1 MATTE
6 LFLCE
11 IFYSIQ
17 GESTYAGLPCLFF
30 RLHGCNLRCAY
41 CDSRYSFEEPGRPVT
56 ITALLAEAENYPNAI
71 VEITGG
77 EPLLQAA
84 TVPLLAALLEEGRV
98 VLLETNGSL
107 PIASVPDGAHIIM
120 DVKCPGSGNPVFCQD
135 NLAEIARRNREQGL
149 VEVKFVLS
157 SRQDYQFARDFLR
170 DHPLPAATP
179 IHLSPAAGRLALPDV
194 AAWMLQDGIAGGTA
208 TRLQPQLHRLIWPET
223 ERGR

>member
-1 MATTE
+1 MAKTE
-6 LFLCE
+6 LSLCE

-17 GESTYAGLPCLFF
+17 GESTFAGLPCLFF

-41 CDSRYSFEEPGRPVT
+41 CDSRYSFEEPGRPMT
-56 ITALLAEAENYPNAI
+56 IAALLAEAAKYPGAI

-84 TVPLLAALLEEGRV
+84 TAPLLAALLGLGRV

-107 PIASVPDGAHIIM
+107 PIGPVPDNVHIIM
-120 DVKCPGSGNPVFCQD
+120 DVKCPGSGNAVFCQD
-135 NLAEIARRNREQGL
+135 NLAEIARRNCGRSL

-170 DHPLPAATP
+170 DHPLPETTP
-179 IHLSPAAGRLALPDV
+179 IHLSPVMSQLALPEL
-194 AAWMLQDGIAGGTA
+194 AAWMLEDSLAA
-208 TRLQPQLHRLIWPET
+208 RLQPQLHRLIWPET